1 MVVEMDIEGR
11 DALIEGG
18 EAVFSWIA

>member
-1 MVVEMDIEGR
+1 MVVETDVEGR

-18 EAVFSWIA
+18 EAVFFWIA